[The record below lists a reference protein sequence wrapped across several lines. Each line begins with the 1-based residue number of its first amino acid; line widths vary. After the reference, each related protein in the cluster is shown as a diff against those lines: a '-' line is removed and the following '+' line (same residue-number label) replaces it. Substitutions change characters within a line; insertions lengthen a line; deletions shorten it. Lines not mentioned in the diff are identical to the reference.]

1 MHAHRQKKLRA
12 LGRSRGGVYGKAIVA
27 GILDRNTKK
36 ARVKVVGN
44 VRQYGLRTNIAENV
58 EQGSTVYS
66 DALKSYRNLGADG
79 FVHEFID
86 HTETYVKGKVHTNG
100 LENFWSLFKRA
111 LKGTYVSVEPFHLQ
125 AYADEQA
132 FRYNNRGP
140 LNDYDRFRLAMT
152 QIVGKRLTWDRL
164 TGKQPDEETCLN

>member
-1 MHAHRQKKLRA
+1 MANMHAHRQKKLRA
-12 LGRSRGGVYGKAIVA
+12 EGRSRGGVFGKAIVS
-27 GILDRNTKK
+27 GLLDRHTKQ
-36 ARVKVVGN
+36 ARVKVVPN
-44 VRQYGLRTNIAENV
+44 VRQFGLRTNIAENV
-58 EQGSTVYS
+58 EKGSTVYS

-86 HTETYVKGKVHTNG
+86 HTEKYVEGRVHTNG

-132 FRYNNRGP
+132 FRYNNRKM
-140 LNDYDRFRLAMT
+140 DDVDRFSIALS
-152 QIVGKRLTWDRL
+152 QIAGRRVTWAEL
-164 TGKQPDEETCLN
+164 TGKTLDATES